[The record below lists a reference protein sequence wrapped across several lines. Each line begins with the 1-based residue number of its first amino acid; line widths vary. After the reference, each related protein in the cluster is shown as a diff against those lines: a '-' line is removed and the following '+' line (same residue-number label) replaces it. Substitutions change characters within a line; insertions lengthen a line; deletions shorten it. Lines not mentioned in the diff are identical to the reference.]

1 MQVKEVMTASAEVAR
16 PGMSIRDVA
25 ELMRS
30 RDIGMVPVC
39 DGEKLVGMVSDRDIA
54 IRAVAAGCD
63 PATTSVEDVM
73 TPEVAYI
80 LEEQDVEDAATMM
93 EERQV
98 RRLPVLNAEKRLVG
112 IVSMGDL
119 ALKTGDSERVGE
131 ALEEVA
137 AALPQR

>member
-25 ELMRS
+25 EVMRS
-30 RDIGMVPVC
+30 YDIGMVPVC
-39 DGEKLVGMVSDRDIA
+39 DGEKLVGMVSDRDIT

-73 TPEVAYI
+73 TPEVAYV
-80 LEEQDVEDAATMM
+80 LEDQDVEDAASTM

-112 IVSMGDL
+112 IVSLGDL
-119 ALKTGDSERVGE
+119 AMKTGDSERVGE